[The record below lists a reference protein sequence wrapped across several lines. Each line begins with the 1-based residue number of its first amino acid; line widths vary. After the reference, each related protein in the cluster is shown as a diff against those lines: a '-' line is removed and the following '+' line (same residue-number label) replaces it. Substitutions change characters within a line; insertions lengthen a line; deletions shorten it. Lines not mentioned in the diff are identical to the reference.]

1 MKPLLLRL
9 SAISSLLLLAAAGVY
24 GSSRPRYGGT
34 VRVLLHDRVMSIDPL
49 SEEDHPAARD
59 RLATLTFETLTAI
72 DAQGRLRPNLA
83 SSWRSDPTKRSWQF
97 QLRLANFHDGTVL
110 TASEVAASLAR
121 SNPVWKYSAPDR
133 QTVAIEAPT
142 PVQHMPELLAL
153 PRYAIV
159 KRQMD
164 SAGAAILIG
173 TGPYKLNQ
181 WQAGEKAQFTVNDD
195 YRNGRAFPDAI
206 EFQMGVSLREQL
218 LDRQLGPNSAAE
230 VGLDQL
236 RSLEQTNQNVAISR
250 PADLLAVA
258 FIQGDAASRT
268 GRKPVDARVRE
279 ALSLAINRAAISN
292 VLLQRRGT
300 PASGLLPQWLTG
312 YEFMFPATTDVQR
325 ARELRSDAA
334 AYVVISPI
342 MLAYDATDPLLKLV
356 AERIAVD
363 AREAGIVVQPYAES
377 HVNSKTARASFN
389 ADAVLLR
396 LPLQSVEPSVALA
409 QRADD
414 FGLSDALP
422 AVLGASRPE
431 DLFEDERK
439 LLENHRVIPVAHL
452 PQAVWLNGNVH
463 NWQQL
468 ATGDWLLDQLW
479 VEGAR

>member
-1 MKPLLLRL
+1 MKRLFLRL
-9 SAISSLLLLAAAGVY
+9 SAISSCLLLAAAAY
-24 GSSRPRYGGT
+24 SSSRPRYGGS

-49 SEEDHPAARD
+49 GEEDHPASRD
-59 RLATLTFETLTAI
+59 RLASLTFETLTTI
-72 DAQGRLRPNLA
+72 DAQGRLRPDLA
-83 SSWRSDPTKRSWQF
+83 SSWRSDPAKRSWQF

-110 TASEVAASLAR
+110 TAADVAASLSK
-121 SNPVWKYSAPDR
+121 SNPGWKYSAPDR
-133 QTVAIEAPT
+133 QTVTIEAPT

-153 PRYAIV
+153 SRYAIV

-164 SAGAAILIG
+164 TTGAAILIG

-181 WQAGEKAQFTVNDD
+181 WQAGERAQFTVNDD

-218 LDRQLGPNSAAE
+218 LDRQLGPNAAAE
-230 VGLDQL
+230 VAIDQI
-236 RSLEQTNQNVAISR
+236 RSLEQTSQNVAISR
-250 PADLLAVA
+250 PADFLALA
-258 FIQGDAASRT
+258 FLQGDAPSRS

-279 ALSLAINRAAISN
+279 ALSLAINRAAINN

-312 YEFMFPATTDVQR
+312 YEFMFSAATDLQR

-342 MLAYDATDPLLKLV
+342 MLAYDASDPLLKLV

-363 AREAGIVVQPYAES
+363 AREAGIVVQPYGES
-377 HVNSKTARASFN
+377 HTNSKTARASIN

-396 LPLQSVEPSVALA
+396 LPLPSVEPSVALA

-414 FGLSDALP
+414 LGLSDSAP
-422 AVLGASRPE
+422 AILGATRPE
-431 DLFEDERK
+431 DLFEAERK
-439 LLENHRVIPVAHL
+439 LLENHRVVPVAHL
-452 PQAVWLNGNVH
+452 PQAVWLNSNVH

-468 ATGDWLLDQLW
+468 ATGGWQLDQLW

>member
-1 MKPLLLRL
+1 MKRLLLLL
-9 SAISSLLLLAAAGVY
+9 SAISSLLLAAGAY

-59 RLATLTFETLTAI
+59 RLAALTFETLTGV
-72 DAQGRLRPNLA
+72 DAEGRVRPNLA
-83 SSWRSDPTKRSWQF
+83 SFWRSDQTKRSWQI

-110 TASEVAASLAR
+110 TAADVAASLAR
-121 SNPVWKYSAPDR
+121 SNPNWKYSAPDR
-133 QTVAIEAPT
+133 QTVTIDTPA

-159 KRQMD
+159 KRQTD
-164 SAGAAILIG
+164 STGAAVLIG
-173 TGPYKLNQ
+173 TGAYKLNQ
-181 WQAGEKAQFTVNDD
+181 WQAGDRAQFTVNED

-218 LDRQLGPNSAAE
+218 LDRQLGPNAAAE
-230 VGLDQL
+230 VAIDQI
-236 RSLEQTNQNVAISR
+236 RALEQTNQSVAISR

-258 FIQGDAASRT
+258 FIQGDSPSRT

-279 ALSLAINRAAISN
+279 AFGLAINRGAISN
-292 VLLQRRGT
+292 VLLQRRGI

-312 YEFMFPATTDVQR
+312 YEFMFPAATDPQR
-325 ARELRSDAA
+325 ARDMRADAA
-334 AYVVISPI
+334 AYVVITPI
-342 MLAYDATDPLLKLV
+342 MLAYDAADPLLKLV

-377 HVNSKTARASFN
+377 HINSKTARASIN

-396 LPLQSVEPSVALA
+396 LPMSSVEPSVALA
-409 QRADD
+409 TRADD
-414 FGLSDALP
+414 LGLGDAAP
-422 AVLGASRPE
+422 AILAATRPE
-431 DLFEDERK
+431 DLFADEQK

-452 PQAVWLNGNVH
+452 PQALWLNSTVH

-468 ATGDWLLDQLW
+468 ATGEWHLDQLW